1 MTPDTPR
8 IHLHAATLAST
19 RWLLWPAPCLLLL
32 ASLRHAG
39 WPLLSATAIA
49 MLWQGWL
56 GWRLQLDAALL
67 RALDNVG
74 SLPALDDTL
83 SGLFGKSMPPRDF
96 GQRQQGMRRLLVR
109 FLLATAL
116 CWILAILALV
126 VPTT

>member
-8 IHLHAATLAST
+8 IRLHAATLAST

-39 WPLLSATAIA
+39 WPLLSAAAIA

-67 RALDNVG
+67 SALDNV
-74 SLPALDDTL
+74 SALTALDDTL
-83 SGLFGKSMPPRDF
+83 TCLFGKSMPPRDF
-96 GQRQQGMRRLLVR
+96 GQRQQGMRSLLVR

-116 CWILAILALV
+116 CWTLAILALAL
-126 VPTT
+126 PAT